1 MHLHILTNS
10 LNHKQYWRMSVW
22 NSALNEET
30 SLNKKLASSFAQ
42 ATMECF
48 SFLFYF
54 FNFLL
59 YSMKMKCFYVLC
71 KWFLHVVWQAFFA
84 IFFFFST
91 KEKRYQK
98 RTKTITNK
106 AKHGRL
112 TFIWKNIWMQ
122 NLPEGV
128 DRFFFLT
135 ENLMSRG
142 RQAEMDK
149 NCLPQ

>member
-1 MHLHILTNS
+1 
-10 LNHKQYWRMSVW
+10 MSFLGVMTTLIQLFSQTI
-22 NSALNEET
+22 NNTEECLSET
-30 SLNKKLASSFAQ
+30 RPWMKKLHWTRSWLPVLHRRQWNA
-42 ATMECF
+42 
-48 SFLFYF
+48 FLFYF

-128 DRFFFLT
+128 DRFFFF
-135 ENLMSRG
+135 NRKSDVKR
-142 RQAEMDK
+142 
-149 NCLPQ
+149 